1 MKEDIRED
9 IRAGVILCL
18 MLLLLILSV
27 FVVTTLS
34 HEITKNGDAK
44 RCAEYNYECK
54 GDSNGTTQD

>member
-1 MKEDIRED
+1 MDKD
-9 IRAGVILCL
+9 AKSGVIVFIAFTMF
-18 MLLLLILSV
+18 MLAI
-27 FVVTTLS
+27 FAAFTIS